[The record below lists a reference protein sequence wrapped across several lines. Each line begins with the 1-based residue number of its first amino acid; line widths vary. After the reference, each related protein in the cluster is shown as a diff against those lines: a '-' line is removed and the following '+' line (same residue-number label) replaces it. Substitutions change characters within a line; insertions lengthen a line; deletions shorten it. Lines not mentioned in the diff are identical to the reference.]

1 MAAFYRWER
10 LNCIGTPEVSRRYTR
25 SFPLMSE
32 LPTFLET
39 SGWSWEQ
46 IKAPAHPSDGFW
58 VGTDQYGQ
66 RWLAKLRGSF
76 YAYREIVFARLA
88 QDMEWSCQSSTFIR
102 LDADSAHRLNRDVG
116 EVHGAHWSMEEHVYP
131 PCGTDCALFPLVG
144 HEVKAPSELN
154 FPGVSGLIDWP
165 KSEIAAHIFG
175 GNEPPGRLFTVE
187 HEFVIIDSEQMFST
201 NPSNL
206 DSSHGCGSQMDHPLS
221 LERRWPSKSAN
232 RSAGCLPMF
241 LTLLLRFR
249 KRWMLIFDGQ

>member
-1 MAAFYRWER
+1 
-10 LNCIGTPEVSRRYTR
+10 
-25 SFPLMSE
+25 MSE